1 MRLSA
6 TQRLMTYA
14 DVQEMLASLG
24 DFMDTES
31 ESTSV
36 QASTST
42 TADTFTTVSR
52 YSCQTDTI
60 GQHLSQR
67 NPSQGNRTIAAANA
81 TALEENIKELVAT
94 EKSYVERIRTLKYE
108 YADPL
113 RAFARKKETFIMPAY
128 EANTLFGNI
137 DNLVPVNEAFYKD
150 LERMSEPGG
159 PGVGDV
165 ALKHF
170 KILRGFE
177 QYKMYYS
184 KREEAQRIFE
194 TQAKKNS
201 SFVAY
206 MDVSNRSSNTGYVTS
221 YPRSAR
227 STPTQKSETVS
238 VSVSC
243 SWSPFSASR
252 GTRSCSDS

>member
-1 MRLSA
+1 
-6 TQRLMTYA
+6 
-14 DVQEMLASLG
+14 
-24 DFMDTES
+24 
-31 ESTSV
+31 
-36 QASTST
+36 
-42 TADTFTTVSR
+42 
-52 YSCQTDTI
+52 
-60 GQHLSQR
+60 
-67 NPSQGNRTIAAANA
+67 
-81 TALEENIKELVAT
+81 
-94 EKSYVERIRTLKYE
+94 
-108 YADPL
+108 
-113 RAFARKKETFIMPAY
+113 MPAY

-137 DNLVPVNEAFYKD
+137 DNLVPVNEAFYND

-206 MDVSNRSSNTGYVTS
+206 MDVSNRSSSTGYITS
-221 YPRSAR
+221 YSCSAR

-243 SWSPFSASR
+243 SWSPSSAYR
-252 GTRSCSDS
+252 GTRSCSGS